1 MSNFYYVSKKEYQP
15 VKNDLIELI
24 NLVQDEVRDYFT
36 FRFDFIGIPGRKR
49 KGECLMAVNITK
61 ETFEELVLASEKP
74 VLLDFWA
81 QWCMPCK
88 MLAPVLEEI
97 SAQRQDILVAKV
109 DVDAEPEL
117 ARKYRVMSIPTVL
130 VMKNGEVVNRSVGFR
145 PMEELLALLDK

>member
-1 MSNFYYVSKKEYQP
+1 
-15 VKNDLIELI
+15 
-24 NLVQDEVRDYFT
+24 
-36 FRFDFIGIPGRKR
+36 
-49 KGECLMAVNITK
+49 MAVNITK
-61 ETFEELVLASEKP
+61 ETFEALVLASEKP

>member
-1 MSNFYYVSKKEYQP
+1 
-15 VKNDLIELI
+15 
-24 NLVQDEVRDYFT
+24 
-36 FRFDFIGIPGRKR
+36 
-49 KGECLMAVNITK
+49 MAVNITK

>member
-1 MSNFYYVSKKEYQP
+1 
-15 VKNDLIELI
+15 
-24 NLVQDEVRDYFT
+24 
-36 FRFDFIGIPGRKR
+36 
-49 KGECLMAVNITK
+49 MAVNITK

-97 SAQRQDILVAKV
+97 SVQRQDVLVAKV